1 MKIDEIYRN
10 LSLVQNSP
18 ESQNVK
24 QSKQE
29 LTAVDQVSDQKQQ
42 DTKVEISD
50 ISMAFNTVK
59 EVMDKDDP
67 ERVAKVRAVKEAIQQ
82 GTYAVDSGSVA
93 EKILKDAL
101 SILVE
106 D

>member
-50 ISMAFNTVK
+50 ISMAFKTVK

-106 D
+106 

>member
-1 MKIDEIYRN
+1 
-10 LSLVQNSP
+10 
-18 ESQNVK
+18 
-24 QSKQE
+24 
-29 LTAVDQVSDQKQQ
+29 
-42 DTKVEISD
+42 
-50 ISMAFNTVK
+50 TVK

>member
-93 EKILKDAL
+93 EKIL
-101 SILVE
+101 
-106 D
+106 